1 MRTLRI
7 TALLIAAVVVAC
19 SAEKNTFSN
28 GSGGNAS
35 PSVTTDDS
43 TGTSL
48 GGNFSTGAGGGEE
61 TFGCSADLR
70 YVVDGEGGV
79 AKDCWPN
86 QGCSAGECVDPCQA
100 AADSKGNIGC
110 EFVLSTPHFYVG
122 IQPPCFT
129 AFVANAWPRSAKLAV
144 SRAGQSYDATQFGRI
159 AQADPNVAG
168 WATIPATGVPESKV
182 GVLFLSH
189 DPSSVNG
196 GPLTCPVA
204 PALSQDGGSAVAGS
218 GVGQAWKIVSDTPIS
233 LYDILPYGGAKSY
246 LPSAE
251 VVLPTTAWGTNY
263 IAVLPKDSQGPPWGQ
278 LVAAENNTAIELL
291 ATTALP
297 QAGQVPGANPNGTI
311 AFTLNAG
318 EYVQWQL
325 PADMTGSIIKSDK
338 PVSFTGGNAYICYTS
353 ATSSGGG
360 CDSAHQMIPPI
371 AAMGSDYV
379 MMPFTNRGP
388 IPESIPYRIVG
399 AVGGTALS
407 YDPAAPPGAPTS
419 LAQGQKFD
427 FEAVGAL
434 GVKSQDKDHPFYLG
448 QMMTG
453 CFAGGAECL
462 GDEEFVNLLPPAQ
475 FLRKYVFFTDPTYPT
490 TNLVV
495 VRVKDNGFKDVL
507 LDCAGKLSNWKPVGL
522 SGNYE
527 LTNIDLIR
535 NGQPNGNCNNG
546 PHVAESEGRFGVMV
560 WGLDN
565 ASSYGY
571 PAGGSV
577 APINNVVILPT
588 PK

>member
-7 TALLIAAVVVAC
+7 TALLITAVVVAC

-35 PSVTTDDS
+35 ASVTTDDS

-218 GVGQAWKIVSDTPIS
+218 GIGQAWKIVSDTPIS

-297 QAGQVPGANPNGTI
+297 HLPRSVAHRGQRRLLRALLLLRCCEPRRRR
-311 AFTLNAG
+311 
-318 EYVQWQL
+318 
-325 PADMTGSIIKSDK
+325 S
-338 PVSFTGGNAYICYTS
+338 
-353 ATSSGGG
+353 
-360 CDSAHQMIPPI
+360 HQSQQTNCI
-371 AAMGSDYV
+371 AA
-379 MMPFTNRGP
+379 TNHQVRNGN
-388 IPESIPYRIVG
+388 SIFRI
-399 AVGGTALS
+399 
-407 YDPAAPPGAPTS
+407 
-419 LAQGQKFD
+419 
-427 FEAVGAL
+427 
-434 GVKSQDKDHPFYLG
+434 
-448 QMMTG
+448 
-453 CFAGGAECL
+453 
-462 GDEEFVNLLPPAQ
+462 EFVSSADFLPIETTTSCCENLL
-475 FLRKYVFFTDPTYPT
+475 FLRRH
-490 TNLVV
+490 NL
-495 VRVKDNGFKDVL
+495 
-507 LDCAGKLSNWKPVGL
+507 
-522 SGNYE
+522 
-527 LTNIDLIR
+527 
-535 NGQPNGNCNNG
+535 
-546 PHVAESEGRFGVMV
+546 
-560 WGLDN
+560 
-565 ASSYGY
+565 
-571 PAGGSV
+571 
-577 APINNVVILPT
+577 
-588 PK
+588 